1 MSNRKD
7 PLENYLDSSHRLDF
21 TQFGGNNE
29 EQAEIPS
36 QALMNSIKHIT
47 NTLVS
52 YGFPPLGNMF
62 STDHSEI
69 NKTVNSI
76 YAMLQQRQKDLNF
89 RGEVNEKIRQ
99 LENEKN
105 KLQQLVER
113 YSEHKN
119 SLENEVGKL
128 TNNIKNISA
137 KNKQEKDKLLLE
149 KDELKRENIKLA
161 SKESQCLHE
170 LKKKDAAYAKL
181 QEQLRKSLGE
191 KDLPIRNTIEMISP
205 LHTSGPSLFGRN
217 GDSEFSF
224 MISKGFEENQNALL
238 LENKELRSAFELL
251 QNELQEMMKQRKE
264 AFNKRYS
271 DELGENA
278 PDFAEFEV
286 SGIRPDIFNLPF
298 QKVSE
303 DVVKTFQENMRVYRS
318 FMEKADE
325 VGVEIDGEGEEHL
338 QKIKCV
344 ADLKELLSKNYLEN
358 YRVMLKNQENL
369 MQNSVLGS
377 RNKAPDSI
385 GYNASRLKIISDN
398 EIEKANKFLQEE
410 FKKLETKQQE
420 IEEHR
425 QIVGDTAHRLDE
437 EKIMISVIF
446 IQQQREH
453 LLDERTR
460 WEIALQTACKL
471 NKELIDE

>member
-1 MSNRKD
+1 
-7 PLENYLDSSHRLDF
+7 
-21 TQFGGNNE
+21 
-29 EQAEIPS
+29 
-36 QALMNSIKHIT
+36 
-47 NTLVS
+47 
-52 YGFPPLGNMF
+52 
-62 STDHSEI
+62 
-69 NKTVNSI
+69 
-76 YAMLQQRQKDLNF
+76 
-89 RGEVNEKIRQ
+89 
-99 LENEKN
+99 
-105 KLQQLVER
+105 
-113 YSEHKN
+113 
-119 SLENEVGKL
+119 
-128 TNNIKNISA
+128 
-137 KNKQEKDKLLLE
+137 
-149 KDELKRENIKLA
+149 
-161 SKESQCLHE
+161 
-170 LKKKDAAYAKL
+170 
-181 QEQLRKSLGE
+181 
-191 KDLPIRNTIEMISP
+191 
-205 LHTSGPSLFGRN
+205 
-217 GDSEFSF
+217 
-224 MISKGFEENQNALL
+224 
-238 LENKELRSAFELL
+238 
-251 QNELQEMMKQRKE
+251 
-264 AFNKRYS
+264 
-271 DELGENA
+271 
-278 PDFAEFEV
+278 
-286 SGIRPDIFNLPF
+286 
-298 QKVSE
+298 
-303 DVVKTFQENMRVYRS
+303 MRVYRS